1 MRYFVVL
8 LGFAGAFSLGFPAE
22 AQAYIDPGTGS
33 LILQG
38 LAAAFV
44 SLMVFWRGL
53 REKIKNFFLRKP
65 AASAPA
71 KKQDSE

>member
-1 MRYFVVL
+1 MKYFTSL
-8 LGFAGAFSLGFPAE
+8 LGLTIAFFLCFPAE

-53 REKIKNFFLRKP
+53 REKIRDFFRRKP
-65 AASAPA
+65 ADSASP
-71 KKQDSE
+71 KKQDGE

>member
-1 MRYFVVL
+1 MKNVISL
-8 LGFAGAFSLGFPAE
+8 LSLIIAFSLCFPAE

-65 AASAPA
+65 AESASG
-71 KKQDSE
+71 KKQDTE

>member
-1 MRYFVVL
+1 MKHFISLPGFVV
-8 LGFAGAFSLGFPAE
+8 AYSLCFPAE

-44 SLMVFWRGL
+44 SSMVFWRSL
-53 REKIKNFFLRKP
+53 REKIKTFFLRKP
-65 AASAPA
+65 AESAPA
-71 KKQDSE
+71 KKQNAG